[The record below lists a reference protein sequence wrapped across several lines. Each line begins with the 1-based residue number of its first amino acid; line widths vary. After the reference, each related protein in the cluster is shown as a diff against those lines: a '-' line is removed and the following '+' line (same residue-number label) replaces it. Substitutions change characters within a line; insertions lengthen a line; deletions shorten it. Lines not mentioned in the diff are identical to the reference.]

1 MKNILITGGSG
12 LVGRV
17 LTKQLEAKGY
27 TVAWLGRS
35 PEKQRQK
42 TYFWDPMQGE
52 LDVAALRWADGLIHL
67 AGAGVADSRWT
78 AARKRLILESRTKST
93 ALLVEKMR
101 DLPERPTVF
110 IGASA
115 IGYYGMD
122 TGDRLLTE
130 TDSPGQ
136 DFLAEVVIA
145 WEQASLE
152 MRALGLRCALL
163 RIGIVLEKN
172 GGALKAMLQPPVA
185 APLGSGQQWMS
196 WIHVED
202 LAALFVYALEQN
214 LEGIYNAVA
223 PTASTNAELTQL
235 AAKAKGKPYIG
246 IGVPGFA
253 LRLVLGE
260 MAQMVVGGNKVSAE
274 KTLAT
279 GFQFQHADLQKALVD
294 LFKGGG
300 SAH

>member
-17 LTKQLEAKGY
+17 LTQKLEAKGY
-27 TVAWLGRS
+27 AVAWLSRN
-35 PEKQRQK
+35 PEKQGQQG
-42 TYFWDPMQGE
+42 YFWDPMRGE
-52 LDVAALRWADGLIHL
+52 LDIEALSWADGIIHL

-78 AARKRLILESRTKST
+78 SARKRLILESRTKST
-93 ALLVEKMR
+93 ALLAEKMR
-101 DLPERPTVF
+101 ALKKRPSVF

-122 TGDRLLTE
+122 TGDKLVQE
-130 TDSPGQ
+130 ADPPGQ
-136 DFLAEVVIA
+136 DFLAQVVVA
-145 WEQASLE
+145 WEKESLA
-152 MRALGLRCALL
+152 MGALGLRCTLL

-202 LAALFVYALEQN
+202 LAALFIFALEQS
-214 LEGIYNAVA
+214 LEGIYNAVSPSPA
-223 PTASTNAELTQL
+223 TNAAVTRG
-235 AAKAKGKPYIG
+235 AASAKGKPYVG

-260 MAQMVVGGNKVSAE
+260 MAQMVLGGNRVSAE

-279 GFQFQHADLQKALVD
+279 GFQFQHTDLQEALAD
-294 LFKGGG
+294 LFK
-300 SAH
+300 